1 MSTATA
7 PESPPQ
13 LFLKLWQIAEAAS
26 ASARLNA
33 PPAARHFKEMA
44 ARCLGY
50 QKLSDCTKGLGLLI
64 GDAGIAGL
72 NLGQVLALMV
82 TIDKAFDPIHP
93 RSVVTVA
100 GGLRCAPWLSDLKT
114 LRRGTGHYATA
125 ENFMLVPRGPL
136 CRQQRAEYASN
147 ADTVADRFAYLAVV
161 PTTAKQSARP
171 INIRI
176 KVIEAHAAQGVSPS
190 ANRSNQ
196 LIAFV
201 PVAEK
206 ASDFQ
211 PTVRVHSEKKFIDF
225 RLAPGVD
232 APRRLIEAIE
242 KAGALD
248 FAMAPEL
255 VMSQDHA
262 DRLAELVLELN
273 ARPRVIM
280 AGSGPTRDRE
290 GAQSWNEATTLNGI
304 GAVLWTQRKILQA
317 GIKQPRAIQFGLEDP
332 GKEGMLHEDN
342 ASGSEIVIA
351 DIAGVGRCVV
361 FICQDIDA
369 PPLTEQI
376 LTAFQPDWVLV
387 PVLDP
392 CITKGNWVHQQT
404 WKLSGIS
411 KARFLVSCSTALG
424 RDPHKHEDL
433 ACGLAVGPRDPSEED
448 GGRMMALIS
457 NEHPSPPG
465 LGIIQW
471 KEDIAKWE
479 KTTLGSSAISPKA

>member
-1 MSTATA
+1 MSTVPP
-7 PESPPQ
+7 PESPPH

-26 ASARLNA
+26 ASARLTA
-33 PPAARHFKEMA
+33 PPASGHFKAMA
-44 ARCLGY
+44 ARYLGV
-50 QKLSDCTKGLGLLI
+50 QKLSDCTEGLGLLM

-72 NLGQVLALMV
+72 DLGQVLALMV
-82 TIDKAFDPIHP
+82 AIDKTFGQIHP

-100 GGLRCAPWLSDLKT
+100 GGLRSVPWLSDLKA
-114 LRRGTGHYATA
+114 LRRETGHYATA

-136 CRQQRAEYASN
+136 CRQQRAEYISN
-147 ADTVADRFAYLAVV
+147 TDSVADRFAYLAVV
-161 PTTAKQSARP
+161 PTTAKQSARS
-171 INIRI
+171 INIQI
-176 KVIEAHAAQGVSPS
+176 KVIEAHAAHGVSPS
-190 ANRSNQ
+190 ADRSNQ
-196 LIAFV
+196 LIAFI
-201 PVAEK
+201 PVAEQ

-211 PTVRVHSEKKFIDF
+211 PTVRVHSDKKFIDF
-225 RLAPGVD
+225 RVAPGVN
-232 APRRLIEAIE
+232 APERLIQAIE
-242 KAGALD
+242 KAGPLD

-262 DRLAELVLELN
+262 DRLSELVLHLST
-273 ARPRVIM
+273 RPRVIM
-280 AGSGPTRDRE
+280 AGSGPTRDKE

-304 GAVLWTQRKILQA
+304 GTVLWTQRKILQA
-317 GIKQPRAIQFGLEDP
+317 GIKQSRALQFGLDDP

-342 ASGSEIVIA
+342 ASGNEVVIA

-361 FICQDIDA
+361 LICQDIDA
-369 PPLTEQI
+369 PPLTEEI

-424 RDPHKHEDL
+424 RDPQKREDL

-448 GGRMMALIS
+448 GGRMMALVS
-457 NEHPSPPG
+457 NEHPSSPG
-465 LGIIQW
+465 LGIVQW
-471 KEDIAKWE
+471 KEDTAKWE
-479 KTTLGSSAISPKA
+479 KTTLGSSAIVPKA